1 MSIYKDLSHEMLEE
15 HFSQFLINSWSYS
28 KVSTFARNEKAFEMT
43 NIFGCGW
50 KSSPSSVAG
59 TAYHEAV
66 ESYFKALK
74 EGEKLDIV
82 TLEEVAFDKIDMLP
96 ARDWKLGK
104 TTPTVEECKKVTFQT
119 VSVLLRNFLSEIETY
134 LEEIK
139 EILDVEV
146 YCNEFLTINGVDI
159 PLPCHALIDL
169 VVLTNKDKI
178 AVVDHKSKK
187 TFTSEEEMVMA
198 IGRQAITY
206 SKSYESKTGKK
217 VDSVW
222 FVENKYSI
230 NKDKSPQVQNFKID
244 LDIDT
249 ERLYEALLYEPLK
262 RMVQAVND
270 PDYVYLINDSDN
282 LVDKAE
288 MYDFWA
294 RTMISEVEDF
304 NVEETKKELV
314 SKRLKKI
321 RDSNVVVVNPNL
333 IKKFRSNAS
342 QFIQYD
348 MSGKDMT
355 QEEKIEHILRSF
367 GVIVKVAHKFEGYSS
382 NTYLLEV
389 SAGVKISSIH
399 SHKLDIANALD
410 VSNVRIST
418 ELKMHENKSYLS
430 IEFAKKR
437 DKTLIFDGKT
447 AINGIIP
454 LGRDNFNREV
464 VWDTENSSTAHILIC
479 GSTGSG
485 KSVEIRVII
494 ESAKLLG
501 FENIVILDPKNE
513 FKKLASTRISV
524 YNKIDE
530 IEAIMELMVDEMNNM
545 VENGSVRKTLII
557 FDEYADAI
565 SNSRKGVELKKYE
578 MQTTSF
584 SVKGIP
590 KMERVCIGESKSLE
604 QNLQL
609 ILQLGRT
616 SGFRVA
622 AATQRASVKV
632 INGDAKVNFPVLV
645 CFRVPRAIDSKVVLD
660 EEGAEGLSGKG
671 DGLIKSPEYMDTVRF
686 QSYYCE

>member
-1 MSIYKDLSHEMLEE
+1 MSIYKGLSQDMLEE

-28 KVSTFARNEKAFEMT
+28 KVSTFARNEKAFEMQS
-43 NIFGCGW
+43 IFGCGW

-74 EGEKLDIV
+74 QGEKLDIV
-82 TLEEVAFDKIDMLP
+82 TLEEVAFDKVDMLP
-96 ARDWKLGK
+96 ASDWKLGK
-104 TTPTVEECKKVTFQT
+104 TTPTVEECKKATFQT
-119 VSVLLRNFLSEIETY
+119 VSALLRNFLSEIETY
-134 LEEIK
+134 LEDIK

-146 YCNEFLTINGVDI
+146 YCDEFLTINGVDI

-169 VVLTNKDKI
+169 VILTNEDKI

-187 TFTSEEEMVMA
+187 TFTSDEEMVMA

-206 SKSYESKTGKK
+206 AKSYEAKTGKK

-222 FVENKYSI
+222 FVENKYSA
-230 NKDKSPQVQNFKID
+230 NKDKSPQVHAFKID

-262 RMVQAVND
+262 RMIQAVND

-321 RDSNVVVVNPNL
+321 RDSNIVAVNPTL

-410 VSNVRIST
+410 VASVRIQP
-418 ELKMHENKSYLS
+418 ELKVYENKSYLV
-430 IEFAKKR
+430 IEFTKKR
-437 DKTLIFDGKT
+437 DKLLKFDGKT
-447 AINGIIP
+447 AINGIVP
-454 LGRDNFNREV
+454 LGRDNFNNEI
-464 VWDTENSSTAHILIC
+464 VWDTNNPSTPHILIC

-494 ESAKLLG
+494 EAGKLLQ
-501 FENIVILDPKNE
+501 FDNIIILDPKYE
-513 FKKLASTRISV
+513 FKKLISTRIAV
-524 YNKIDE
+524 YNEIEE
-530 IEAIMELMVDEMNNM
+530 IEAIMELLVGEMNNLAK
-545 VENGSVRKTLII
+545 NGSTQKTLII
-557 FDEYADAI
+557 FDEFADALAQ
-565 SNSRKGVELKKYE
+565 SRTAKELKNAGN
-578 MQTTSF
+578 
-584 SVKGIP
+584 V
-590 KMERVCIGESKSLE
+590 KSLE
-604 QNLQL
+604 ENLR
-609 ILQLGRT
+609 ILLQKGR
-616 SGFRVA
+616 SLGFRIV

-632 INGDAKVNFPVLV
+632 ITGDSKVNFPIQI
-645 CFRVPRAIDSKVVLD
+645 CFRVNKAIDSKVVLD

-671 DGLIKSPEYMDTVRF
+671 DGLIKSPEYMETVRF
-686 QSYYCE
+686 QSYYYEER